1 MDISRVHDRFC
12 SVVSKIDKAI
22 TSIEKNV
29 YTVLVLY
36 FFGKSWKTIRS
47 IHLLCTHRFAEDA
60 GILARSLFDLVVT
73 FLYIAKA
80 PSERALRYVEYGI
93 VLKEQLQ
100 ETLTKE
106 LKIHGGREYWHRKV
120 RKRGRRT
127 EKNTSESECITPR
140 NTNGPVPQ

>member
-1 MDISRVHDRFC
+1 MSMWVGRGQPEHPCEAVTFGTSLWTLLILLEVCMDISRVHDRFC

-29 YTVLVLY
+29 YKVLVLY
-36 FFGKSWKTIRS
+36 FFGKSWKTVRS

-80 PSERALRYVEYGI
+80 PSERALPEDP
-93 VLKEQLQ
+93 
-100 ETLTKE
+100 
-106 LKIHGGREYWHRKV
+106 W
-120 RKRGRRT
+120 
-127 EKNTSESECITPR
+127 
-140 NTNGPVPQ
+140 

>member
-1 MDISRVHDRFC
+1 M
-12 SVVSKIDKAI
+12 
-22 TSIEKNV
+22 
-29 YTVLVLY
+29 
-36 FFGKSWKTIRS
+36 
-47 IHLLCTHRFAEDA
+47 LCTHRFAEDA

-106 LKIHGGREYWHRKV
+106 PEDPWRQRILASKSPEARTKDREEYERV
-120 RKRGRRT
+120 RMHYPKKYKWSGYSIKDMAGEVGLSWQYDFVYYQLSSWPYRAEWNR
-127 EKNTSESECITPR
+127 
-140 NTNGPVPQ
+140 